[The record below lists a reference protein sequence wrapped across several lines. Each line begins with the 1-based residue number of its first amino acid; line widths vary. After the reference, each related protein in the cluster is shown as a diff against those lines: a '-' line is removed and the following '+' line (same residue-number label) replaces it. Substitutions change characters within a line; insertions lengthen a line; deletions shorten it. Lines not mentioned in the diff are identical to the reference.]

1 MKNNNYLINGICLE
15 NVRNGYELVVIEL
28 MKKLIPEYSEF
39 DNCPICIE
47 DVYALSLSRIPATY
61 FRTDSPL
68 SLEANPDENV
78 EEIVRY
84 ALFQGMNQPN
94 HK

>member
-1 MKNNNYLINGICLE
+1 MNNIDYIINGVSLE
-15 NVRNGYELVVIEL
+15 NVRNGYELIVIEL
-28 MKKLIPEYSEF
+28 MKKLIAETPKF

-61 FRTDSPL
+61 FRSLNPN
-68 SLEANPDENV
+68 SLETGMDENV

-84 ALFQGMNQPN
+84 AMFQVISKPK

>member
-1 MKNNNYLINGICLE
+1 MNNEDYIVNGVSLE
-15 NVRNGYELVVIEL
+15 NVRNGYELLVIRL
-28 MKKLIPEYSEF
+28 MKKLIQEFPEF

-47 DVYALSLSRIPATY
+47 DVYALSLSRMPATY
-61 FRTDSPL
+61 FHNDSAVAL
-68 SLEANPDENV
+68 DANPDESI

-84 ALFQGMNQPN
+84 ALFQVMGQPK

>member
-1 MKNNNYLINGICLE
+1 MKTNDYVINGVSLE
-15 NVRNGYELVVIEL
+15 NVRNGYEFSVIDM

-47 DVYALSLSRIPATY
+47 DVYALSLSRIPSTY
-61 FRTDSPL
+61 FRTNSTFFNNFEPN
-68 SLEANPDENV
+68 ETV

-84 ALFQGMNQPN
+84 AFFQVINQPK
-94 HK
+94 HP

>member
-1 MKNNNYLINGICLE
+1 MNNEDYIVNGVSLE
-15 NVRNGYELVVIEL
+15 NVRNGYELLVIQL
-28 MKKLIPEYSEF
+28 MKKLIPEFPDF
-39 DNCPICIE
+39 DSCPICIE

-61 FRTDSPL
+61 FNNDSL
-68 SLEANPDENV
+68 VSLDANPDENI

-84 ALFQGMNQPN
+84 ALFQVMGQPK

>member
-1 MKNNNYLINGICLE
+1 MNNNNYIVNGVSLE
-15 NVRNGYELVVIEL
+15 NVRNGYELIVIQL
-28 MKKLIPEYSEF
+28 MKKLIPEFPDF
-39 DNCPICIE
+39 DNCPVCIE

-61 FRTDSPL
+61 FQNDSL
-68 SLEANPDENV
+68 ISLDANPDENI

-84 ALFQGMNQPN
+84 ALFQVMGQPK